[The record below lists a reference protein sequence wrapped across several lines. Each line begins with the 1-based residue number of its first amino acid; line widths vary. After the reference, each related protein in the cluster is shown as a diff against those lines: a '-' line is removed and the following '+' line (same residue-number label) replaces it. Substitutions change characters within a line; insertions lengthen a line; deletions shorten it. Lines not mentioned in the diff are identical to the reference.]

1 MNKHFLATVSN
12 EIDHL
17 FGLQFICSFFSKMSE
32 NKVTLFHICRDQN
45 LKTTMTS
52 IWDNPHDVSAAPIPV
67 EVKKSIEKA
76 HLLLQDH
83 QVPVDHVVTKT
94 VAEKYGKVKDI
105 LAESARGQYDAIVLG
120 RRASYALQWVFDR
133 PADETFQSMIR
144 ENSCV
149 SPFWICP
156 DVEPGRKNVL
166 LCIDGSENGY
176 RAVDHVGFILSNQ
189 EQHNI
194 TLLFVEKTVG
204 IESVEF
210 FERAVSIL
218 LEHKIKAT
226 RIQRTVVW
234 GLSVPNTIISEA
246 KKGKYAVVAIGLG
259 GKQQDGVNTRVAGP
273 TAVKLIS
280 KLEKTSLWCCP

>member
-45 LKTTMTS
+45 LKATLTS

-76 HLLLQDH
+76 QLILQDH

-204 IESVEF
+204 IESVEI